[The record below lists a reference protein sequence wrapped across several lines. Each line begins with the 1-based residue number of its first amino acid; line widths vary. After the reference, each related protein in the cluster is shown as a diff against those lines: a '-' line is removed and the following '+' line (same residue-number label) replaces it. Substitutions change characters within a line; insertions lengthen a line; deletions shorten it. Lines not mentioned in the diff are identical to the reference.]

1 MIALEHADMILM
13 IMTQN
18 VNTANC
24 DKTFIETMKAID
36 FDLSHAK
43 LIINYIMPQKSTGIS
58 VQEIVEFFPF
68 DCIGKLKFNTDVVK
82 AGDLGEP
89 LAFNPGH
96 EFTKQLRSIVSYIL
110 KDNDFN
116 ASQAPVKKKSFFD
129 FLKRKR

>member
-1 MIALEHADMILM
+1 M
-13 IMTQN
+13 
-18 VNTANC
+18 
-24 DKTFIETMKAID
+24 
-36 FDLSHAK
+36 
-43 LIINYIMPQKSTGIS
+43 
-58 VQEIVEFFPF
+58 EIVEFFPF

-82 AGDLGEP
+82 AGNLGEP